1 MQARKRILKVLV
13 TGATG
18 FIGSHLVEA
27 LVQRGVRVRCLVRP
41 TSRLKWLQGLPVEF
55 IYGDCQEKNALRRSV
70 QDVHQVFHLAGAT
83 KAMEEKTY
91 FEVNAQGTR
100 NLVDACLEHN
110 PALEKFIYVSSQAA
124 AGPCRDGGKKKESD
138 RCQPV
143 SAYGRSKRL
152 GEELALSHSHEL
164 PVVILRPCAVYGPR
178 DRAFYHLFKCL
189 SKRIK
194 PGFSG
199 HVQHFSL
206 IYVQDLV
213 SAILLAA
220 EARTDSGEIFFL
232 SDGQD
237 YRLTEIG
244 DLCAKAMEIN
254 AFRLPLPKQVAFGLA
269 WLAEYFSKVTGK
281 PALIS
286 RGKLKEIL
294 QPNWLCDIA
303 KARDLLGFEPHIF
316 LAQGAQ
322 LTLNWYRKA
331 NWL

>member
-1 MQARKRILKVLV
+1 MKALV

-27 LVQRGVRVRCLVRP
+27 LVQRGVRVRCLVRQ
-41 TSRLKWLQGLPVEF
+41 TSPLKWVQGLPVEF
-55 IYGDCQEKNALRRSV
+55 IYGDCQDKNSLRRSV

-91 FEVNAQGTR
+91 CEVNAQGTR
-100 NLVDACLEHN
+100 NLVHACLEHN
-110 PALEKFIYVSSQAA
+110 PGLKKFIYVSSQAA

-138 RCQPV
+138 QCQPV

-164 PVVILRPCAVYGPR
+164 PLIILRPCAVYGPR
-178 DRAFYHLFKCL
+178 DRAFYRLFKCL

-194 PGFSG
+194 PGLSG
-199 HVQHFSL
+199 CVQRLSM

-237 YRLTEIG
+237 YPMAEIS
-244 DLCAKAMEIN
+244 DLCAKAMEIT
-254 AFRLPLPKQVAFGLA
+254 AFRLRLPKQVVCAIA
-269 WLAEYFSKVTGK
+269 RLAEYFSKATGK

-286 RGKLKEIL
+286 RDKIQEIL

-303 KARDLLGFEPHIF
+303 KARDLLGFEPQIS
-316 LAQGAQ
+316 LAQGAR
-322 LTLNWYRKA
+322 LTFDWYRKA

>member
-1 MQARKRILKVLV
+1 MKALV

-41 TSRLKWLQGLPVEF
+41 TSRLKWLEGLPVEF
-55 IYGDCQEKNALRRSV
+55 IYGDCQEKDSLRRSV
-70 QDVHQVFHLAGAT
+70 QDVQQVFHLAGTA
-83 KAMEEKTY
+83 KAIEEKTY

-100 NLVDACLEHN
+100 NLVHACLEHN
-110 PALEKFIYVSSQAA
+110 PGLEKFIYVSSQAA
-124 AGPCRDGGKKKESD
+124 AGPCRDDGKKKESD

-164 PVVILRPCAVYGPR
+164 PLVILRPCSVYGPR
-178 DRAFYHLFKCL
+178 DKAFYCLFKCL
-189 SKRIK
+189 SKGIK
-194 PGFSG
+194 LDLSG
-199 HVQHFSL
+199 YVQHLSM
-206 IYVQDLV
+206 IYVHDLV

-237 YRLTEIG
+237 YRMAEIG
-244 DLCAKAMEIN
+244 DLCAKAVEIT
-254 AFRLPLPKQVAFGLA
+254 AFRLRLPKQVAFGIA
-269 WLAEYFSKVTGK
+269 WLAAYFSKVTGK

-286 RGKLKEIL
+286 SGRLEEML
-294 QPNWLCDIA
+294 QPNWRCDMA
-303 KARDLLGFEPHIF
+303 KARALLGFDPQIF
-316 LAQGAQ
+316 LAQGAR
-322 LTLNWYRKA
+322 LTFDWYRKA

>member
-1 MQARKRILKVLV
+1 LKALV

-27 LVQRGVRVRCLVRP
+27 LVQRGIRVRCLVRR
-41 TSRLKWLQGLPVEF
+41 TSPLKWLHGFPVEF
-55 IYGDCQEKNALRRSV
+55 IYGDCQEKNSLRRSV
-70 QDVHQVFHLAGAT
+70 QGVHQVFHLAGAT
-83 KAMEEKTY
+83 KAIEEKTY

-100 NLVDACLEHN
+100 NLVHACLEHN
-110 PALEKFIYVSSQAA
+110 PGLERFIYVSSQAA

-164 PVVILRPCAVYGPR
+164 PLVILRPCAVYGPR
-178 DRAFYHLFKCL
+178 DRAFYCLFKCL

-194 PGFSG
+194 PALSG
-199 HVQHFSL
+199 HVQHLSM

-220 EARTDSGEIFFL
+220 ETRTKNGEIFFL

-237 YRLTEIG
+237 YRMGEIG
-244 DLCAKAMEIN
+244 DLCAKAMEVT
-254 AFRLPLPKQVAFGLA
+254 AFRLTLPPPVLFGIAAVAEF
-269 WLAEYFSKVTGK
+269 FSKVSGK

-286 RGKLKEIL
+286 QGKAEEMI

-303 KARDLLGFEPHIF
+303 KARDLLGFEPQIF
-316 LAQGAQ
+316 FAQGAQ
-322 LTLNWYRKA
+322 LTFDWYRKA